1 MIEET
6 LRGLREKND
15 GLRKKI
21 NQQEFSPEE
30 IDQIRNAAKMW
41 RGKIEDISGQK
52 QAVADRISALVAEV
66 DKEASK
72 IYELIARYHS
82 DLTTLRLLPPTS
94 ELAKGVDY
102 RLTLEHVEDASSATV
117 RNVQQYER
125 QIIQN
130 GVLARLAVGVGD
142 VCDG

>member
-1 MIEET
+1 M
-6 LRGLREKND
+6 
-15 GLRKKI
+15 RKKI

-72 IYELIARYHS
+72 IDELIARYHS

-94 ELAKGVDY
+94 ELA
-102 RLTLEHVEDASSATV
+102 
-117 RNVQQYER
+117 
-125 QIIQN
+125 
-130 GVLARLAVGVGD
+130 
-142 VCDG
+142 

>member
-52 QAVADRISALVAEV
+52 QA
-66 DKEASK
+66 
-72 IYELIARYHS
+72 
-82 DLTTLRLLPPTS
+82 TM
-94 ELAKGVDY
+94 
-102 RLTLEHVEDASSATV
+102 DAPEETAGEPGTGGYDGIPE
-117 RNVQQYER
+117 NND
-125 QIIQN
+125 IQE
-130 GVLARLAVGVGD
+130 
-142 VCDG
+142 